1 MSSILAPGG
10 YGNGGGPFP
19 GPGGFSPDKGD
30 QAAAAAAAQ
39 MGLVA
44 GIPGMDNATRE
55 FLLTGGLQASIHS

>member
-1 MSSILAPGG
+1 MSSILVPGG
-10 YGNGGGPFP
+10 YGNSGGPFP
-19 GPGGFSPDKGD
+19 GPGGFSPDKAD